1 MLRILVPMDGSD
13 NALRAVGFALDKL
26 KAHCDDALELHLLNV
41 QPSIPNGDVRLFIS
55 EEQIKAYQMEEGE
68 KALAAGKKILDQ
80 AKVSYTAHVC
90 IGHVAQTIAE
100 FAKNKQCDTIILGTR
115 GLGSVMNLIMGSVAT
130 KVIHLTDVPVV
141 LVK

>member
-1 MLRILVPMDGSD
+1 MLRILVPVDGSD
-13 NALRAVGFALDKL
+13 NALRAVGFAVDKL
-26 KAHCDDALELHLLNV
+26 KAHCSDAIELHLLNV
-41 QPSIPNGDVRLFIS
+41 QPPIPNGDVRLFIS

-68 KALAAGKKILDQ
+68 KALAGAKKMLDD
-80 AKVSYTAHVC
+80 ARVGYTAHVC
-90 IGHVAQTIAE
+90 VGHAAQTIAE
-100 FAKNKQCDTIILGTR
+100 FARDKRCDTIILGTR